1 MNFLNIFGRPTSAAA
16 AASASASS
24 AASAAAAGWQEHTV
38 DGVRMY
44 LNTTTGESSRTP
56 PATRS
61 SEADLP
67 PGWELKTDV
76 IGNPYYVGPMWD
88 LIEKKNKMYLQ
99 HDRPTWRVRPDAIRL
114 SPTWKVFFTNEKTR
128 MYGQPSVVVY
138 ENIETHEKTSN
149 FPLASGDDLRK
160 ILADERAQAVASSG
174 SWEEKMYNSGYRGG
188 KNKRKQSKRKQS
200 KRNATRRRMM

>member
-24 AASAAAAGWQEHTV
+24 AASAGWQEHIV

-44 LNTTTGESSRTP
+44 LNTTTGEISRTP

-61 SEADLP
+61 SESDLP
-67 PGWELKTDV
+67 PGWESKTDV
-76 IGNPYYVGPMWD
+76 IGNPYYVGPLRLD
-88 LIEKKNKMYLQ
+88 GETKKYLQ
-99 HDRPTWRVRPDAIRL
+99 HDRPTWRGRPDAIRL

-128 MYGQPSVVVY
+128 MDGQPSVVVY

-160 ILADERAQAVASSG
+160 ILADERAQAVTSSV
-174 SWEEKMYNSGYRGG
+174 SWEEKMHNSGYRGG

>member
-1 MNFLNIFGRPTSAAA
+1 
-16 AASASASS
+16 
-24 AASAAAAGWQEHTV
+24 
-38 DGVRMY
+38 MY

-76 IGNPYYVGPMWD
+76 IGNPYYVGPIWD
-88 LIEKKNKMYLQ
+88 LIKKTNKMYLQ
-99 HDRPTWRVRPDAIRL
+99 HDRPTWRGRPDAIRL
-114 SPTWKVFFTNEKTR
+114 SPTWKVFFTNEETR

-160 ILADERAQAVASSG
+160 ILADERAQASSEPWYYSG
-174 SWEEKMYNSGYRGG
+174 SRGG
-188 KNKRKQSKRKQS
+188 KNKRKQSKRKQR

>member
-16 AASASASS
+16 AASAS
-24 AASAAAAGWQEHTV
+24 SAAAAGWQEHTV

-67 PGWELKTDV
+67 PGWESKTDV
-76 IGNPYYVGPMWD
+76 IGNPYYVGPLRLD
-88 LIEKKNKMYLQ
+88 GETKKYLQ
-99 HDRPTWRVRPDAIRL
+99 HDRPTWRGRPDAIRL

>member
-16 AASASASS
+16 AASAS
-24 AASAAAAGWQEHTV
+24 SAAAAGWQEHTV

-61 SEADLP
+61 SESDLP
-67 PGWELKTDV
+67 PGWESKTDV